1 MSKEVINSNDQDTA
15 KNEIGNITVLNC
27 DNNTRINN
35 LDINSHTVVNNR
47 GENDC
52 GNIEINNGDS
62 DIYII
67 VRKLKESKLEES
79 NTTLTSGG
87 WDDSN
92 ATVRK
97 LEESSTKVIMSG
109 LNTSII
115 NWEESDTTGLETYNK
130 YRISSVFTK
139 YRLGRRK
146 YRWNDVCKSE
156 ENQIIEIIRLL
167 AYNNSYRVHGYWIC
181 HQWQCGH
188 RPQKCRLIKQCE
200 DMHKLQFYR
209 NGCKH
214 DPQCQDG
221 IECRKKYNVRQWQRE
236 NFCQRDWRKQYD
248 QELFKQYLEE
258 IPKRFDWL
266 GLFIR
271 ICDKH
276 RDDSGNLISSF
287 LLYNQKNSN
296 EMPDMEIIRHL
307 VWNDKYRVFGN
318 WGCSSC
324 RKRWRSAYTWIS
336 LQKFIEKTPGKRLN
350 RYNNDYIIQKC
361 KKEECGGD
369 GIILSYEPLVKSE
382 DNIEHKRDLC
392 AKCQNGEFCLESGTY
407 YGIQK

>member
-1 MSKEVINSNDQDTA
+1 MSKEVINSNDKDTA
-15 KNEIGNITVLNC
+15 KNEIGNITVLDC

-35 LDINSHTVVNNR
+35 LDINSHNVVNNR
-47 GENDC
+47 GENSC

-67 VRKLKESKLEES
+67 VRKLEESKLEEDT
-79 NTTLTSGG
+79 TTLTSGS

-109 LNTSII
+109 PI
-115 NWEESDTTGLETYNK
+115 GLEAYNNYRIRSVSDK
-130 YRISSVFTK
+130 YRFGN
-139 YRLGRRK
+139 RLI
-146 YRWNDVCKSE
+146 YRWNEVYKSE
-156 ENQIIEIIRLL
+156 ENQIIDIIRLL

-188 RPQKCRLIKQCE
+188 RPQKCRSIRQCE
-200 DMHKLQFYR
+200 DIHKLQFYR

-214 DPQCQDG
+214 NPQCQDE
-221 IECRKKYNVRQWQRE
+221 IECRKKYYVRQWQHE
-236 NFCQRDWRKQYD
+236 NLCQREWRKQYD

-258 IPKRFDWL
+258 IPKRFYWL

-271 ICDKH
+271 ICDEH
-276 RDDSGNLISSF
+276 GDDRGNLISSF
-287 LLYNQKNSN
+287 LLYNPKNSN
-296 EMPDMEIIRHL
+296 GKPDMEIIRHL
-307 VWNDKYRVFGN
+307 VWKNKYRVFGN
-318 WGCSSC
+318 WKCSNC
-324 RKRWRSAYTWIS
+324 QKRWRSAYTWIS
-336 LQKFIEKTPGKRLN
+336 LQKFIEKIPGKRLN
-350 RYNNDYIIQKC
+350 RFNDDYIIQKC

-382 DNIEHKRDLC
+382 DNIKHRCDLC
-392 AKCQNGEFCLESGTY
+392 AKCQNGEICLESGTY
-407 YGIQK
+407 YGNQK